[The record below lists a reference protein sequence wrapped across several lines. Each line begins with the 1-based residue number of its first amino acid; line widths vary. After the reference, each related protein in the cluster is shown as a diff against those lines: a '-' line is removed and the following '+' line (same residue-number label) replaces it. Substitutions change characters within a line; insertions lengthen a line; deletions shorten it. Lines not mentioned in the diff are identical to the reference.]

1 MKMVLKQKSHFL
13 TLIFYFLLF
22 LKFMSAADAG
32 SIAESEQM
40 FIKYNDL
47 KIGKETPIYFGGL
60 FSSKTPKFLPKE
72 MANLIPFSS
81 QKLSVILQYFG
92 FVPESSQAQSVES
105 TLKQCEM
112 KFQEDEKS
120 ICVNSMESMID
131 FVSKIFKNREE
142 IVLKMMSTTP
152 LPETSRRVQKY
163 KIMEEPQ
170 EIESGKVVECIM
182 LPYPYAV
189 YECYLYAGSDY
200 KVLKVKLKGEDGVKM
215 EAMVNCHM
223 NTSGWDPNDGALR
236 VLGLKPGGSPV
247 CQFLSSNDM
256 VWFPATALHSNA

>member
-1 MKMVLKQKSHFL
+1 M
-13 TLIFYFLLF
+13 ILF
-22 LKFMSAADAG
+22 LCMQFMSAADAG
-32 SIAESEQM
+32 NIAESEQM

-47 KIGKETPIYFGGL
+47 KIGKETPVYFGGL
-60 FSSKTPKFLPKE
+60 FSSETPKFLPREK
-72 MANLIPFSS
+72 ANLIPFSS
-81 QKLSVILQYFG
+81 QKLPVILQYFG
-92 FVPESSQAQSVES
+92 FIPESSQAQSVES

-112 KFQEDEKS
+112 KDEEA

-131 FVSKIFKNREE
+131 FVSGIFKNREE
-142 IVLKMMSTTP
+142 IALKMMSTSP
-152 LPETSRRVQKY
+152 LPETSRRLQKY

-182 LPYPYAV
+182 LPYPYSV
-189 YECYLYAGSDY
+189 YQCYLFAGSDY

-256 VWFPATALHSNA
+256 VWFPASALDSNA